1 MTPVLMATL
10 MVVSFLVFL
19 LLGLPVAFCLIGVSV
34 MLGAIFLGPEVLY
47 AFYSNAFSTLMVD
60 VYIAVPLFIFMAA
73 VLQNSGIGNALYS
86 VMYSWF
92 AGIRGG
98 LAIGSVAIATLIAAM
113 TGLAGTDV
121 IIMGMLAYPEM
132 RKRGYDKAI
141 AIGCIPAG
149 GALGPLIPPSIIMIL
164 IGGLSSLSVGRL
176 FMGGL
181 FPGLLM
187 STFFIIYIA
196 VRCWCQPHLAPA
208 VPLEERATWKEK
220 IISLRGII
228 LPIMLVLFVLG
239 AIYSGMCTPSEAGGI
254 GAFGALITAAIY
266 RQLNWKNLK
275 QATLVTLRVVSMVVW
290 LLIGGACFSS
300 LMTMSG
306 VSHFICDTL
315 AGMAVSPMVVIV
327 AMMLLA
333 LGMGMIMDTAAIT
346 MILVPIFVLIVTD
359 LGIPPLWFFLLF
371 TINMIVGYISPPF
384 GMNLFYTKG
393 IMPPDVTMMDIWR
406 SVIPYTFLMIG
417 VLIVGLL
424 YPPLLLWLPST
435 MIK

>member
-1 MTPVLMATL
+1 MSPVLMATL
-10 MVVSFLVFL
+10 MVVCFIVVL

-60 VYIAVPLFIFMAA
+60 VYIAVPLFVFMAA

-86 VMYSWF
+86 VMYRWF
-92 AGIRGG
+92 ASIKGG
-98 LAIGSVAIATLIAAM
+98 LAIGSVVIATLIAAM

-121 IIMGMLAYPEM
+121 VVMGILAYPEM
-132 RKRGYDKAI
+132 RKRSYDKAI

-149 GALGPLIPPSIIMIL
+149 GALGPLIPPSIIMII
-164 IGGLSSLSVGRL
+164 IGGLSRLSVGRL

-208 VPLEERATWKEK
+208 IPPEERATWKEK

-254 GAFGALITAAIY
+254 GAFGTLIIAAIH

-275 QATLVTLRVVSMVVW
+275 EATLLTVRLVSMLIW
-290 LLIGGACFSS
+290 LLIGGACFAS

-315 AGMAVSPMVVIV
+315 AGMAVNPMVIII
-327 AMMLLA
+327 AMMLLS
-333 LGMGMIMDTAAIT
+333 LFMGMIMDTAAIT
-346 MILVPIFVLIVTD
+346 MILVPIFVPIVIN
-359 LGIPPLWFFLLF
+359 LGIDPLWFFLLF
-371 TINMIVGYISPPF
+371 TISLIVGYISPPF

-393 IMPPDVTMMDIWR
+393 ILPPDVTMMDIWR
-406 SVIPYTFLMIG
+406 SASPYTLCMIC
-417 VLIVGLL
+417 VLIAGFL
-424 YPPLLLWLPST
+424 YPPLLVWLPSK